1 MLAVLINVATV
12 LIGSTIGLIFGSRIK
27 ENYTQGIMMAIALC
41 TFVIGVQSAIQTS
54 NILIVMV
61 CLVIGTVI
69 GVWLKLDDRMN
80 GASDRIKVRL
90 KGTKLGNGPFAE
102 AFMTTTMLFCVGTMT
117 VIGSI
122 EAGLNHNYDIL
133 IAKSIMDLMSSLI
146 FAAALGPGVLL
157 SAVSVLVIQGGIALL
172 ASVAAPI
179 LTTEVVTEMSA
190 VGGTLFIGMAI
201 NLLGISQKHIK
212 IGDIVLR
219 QNKKI
224 YWRLLLCI
232 VPIVARRSKPARC
245 SAKAAARSWQIRLLP
260 PRSSLK
266 LLLRSGSQASISRLV
281 HGGTSAIRC
290 CSRSRL

>member
-27 ENYTQGIMMAIALC
+27 ESYTQGIMTAIALC
-41 TFVIGVQSAIQTS
+41 TFVIGVQSAVQTS
-54 NILIVMV
+54 NILIVMI

-80 GASDRIKVRL
+80 GASDRIKERL

-122 EAGLNHNYDIL
+122 EAGLNHNYEIL

-146 FAAALGPGVLL
+146 FAAALGAGVML

-212 IGDIVLR
+212 IGDMLPGIFL
-219 QNKKI
+219 
-224 YWRLLLCI
+224 
-232 VPIVARRSKPARC
+232 PILYFPL
-245 SAKAAARSWQIRLLP
+245 AAWL
-260 PRSSLK
+260 
-266 LLLRSGSQASISRLV
+266 
-281 HGGTSAIRC
+281 GG
-290 CSRSRL
+290 LF

>member
-27 ENYTQGIMMAIALC
+27 ENYTQGIMTAIALC

-80 GASDRIKVRL
+80 GASDRIKERL

-122 EAGLNHNYDIL
+122 EAGLNHNYEIL

-146 FAAALGPGVLL
+146 FAAALGAGVML

-201 NLLGISQKHIK
+201 NLLGISHKHIK
-212 IGDIVLR
+212 IGDMLPGIFL
-219 QNKKI
+219 
-224 YWRLLLCI
+224 
-232 VPIVARRSKPARC
+232 PILYFPI
-245 SAKAAARSWQIRLLP
+245 AAWL
-260 PRSSLK
+260 
-266 LLLRSGSQASISRLV
+266 
-281 HGGTSAIRC
+281 GG
-290 CSRSRL
+290 LF

>member
-1 MLAVLINVATV
+1 MLAVFINVATV

-27 ENYTQGIMMAIALC
+27 ENYTQGIMTAIALC
-41 TFVIGVQSAIQTS
+41 TFVIGVQSAVQTS

-80 GASDRIKVRL
+80 GASDRIKERL
-90 KGTKLGNGPFAE
+90 KGTRLGKGPFAE

-122 EAGLNHNYDIL
+122 EAGLNHNYEIL
-133 IAKSIMDLMSSLI
+133 IAKSVMDLMSSLI
-146 FAAALGPGVLL
+146 FAAALGAGVML
-157 SAVSVLVIQGGIALL
+157 SALSVLVIQGGIALL

-201 NLLGISQKHIK
+201 NLLGISHKHIK
-212 IGDIVLR
+212 IGDMLPGIFL
-219 QNKKI
+219 
-224 YWRLLLCI
+224 
-232 VPIVARRSKPARC
+232 PILYFPL
-245 SAKAAARSWQIRLLP
+245 AAWLG
-260 PRSSLK
+260 SLF
-266 LLLRSGSQASISRLV
+266 
-281 HGGTSAIRC
+281 
-290 CSRSRL
+290 

>member
-27 ENYTQGIMMAIALC
+27 ENYTQGIMTAIALC
-41 TFVIGVQSAIQTS
+41 TFVIGVQS
-54 NILIVMV
+54 
-61 CLVIGTVI
+61 IGTVI

-80 GASDRIKVRL
+80 GASDRIKERL

-122 EAGLNHNYDIL
+122 EAGLNHNYEIL

-146 FAAALGPGVLL
+146 FAAALGAGVML

-212 IGDIVLR
+212 IGDMLPGIFL
-219 QNKKI
+219 
-224 YWRLLLCI
+224 
-232 VPIVARRSKPARC
+232 PILYFPL
-245 SAKAAARSWQIRLLP
+245 AAWL
-260 PRSSLK
+260 
-266 LLLRSGSQASISRLV
+266 
-281 HGGTSAIRC
+281 GG
-290 CSRSRL
+290 LF

>member
-12 LIGSTIGLIFGSRIK
+12 LIGSSLGLLFGSRIK
-27 ENYTQGIMMAIALC
+27 ENYTQGIMMGIALC

-54 NILIVMV
+54 NILIVMI

-80 GASDRIKVRL
+80 GASDRIKERL

-146 FAAALGPGVLL
+146 FAAALGAGVML
-157 SAVSVLVIQGGIALL
+157 SALSVLVIQGGIALL

-190 VGGTLFIGMAI
+190 VGGTLFISMAI

-212 IGDIVLR
+212 IGDMLPGIFLPILYFPLKAFLT
-219 QNKKI
+219 N
-224 YWRLLLCI
+224 LL
-232 VPIVARRSKPARC
+232 
-245 SAKAAARSWQIRLLP
+245 
-260 PRSSLK
+260 
-266 LLLRSGSQASISRLV
+266 
-281 HGGTSAIRC
+281 
-290 CSRSRL
+290 

>member
-12 LIGSTIGLIFGSRIK
+12 LIGSSLGLLFGSRIK
-27 ENYTQGIMMAIALC
+27 ENYTQGIMMGIALC

-54 NILIVMV
+54 NILIVMI

-80 GASDRIKVRL
+80 GASDRIKERL
-90 KGTKLGNGPFAE
+90 KGTKLGNGPGNGPFAE

-122 EAGLNHNYDIL
+122 EAGLNHNYEIL

-146 FAAALGPGVLL
+146 FAAALGAGVML

-172 ASVAAPI
+172 ASVAAPV

-201 NLLGISQKHIK
+201 NLLGVSQKHIK
-212 IGDIVLR
+212 IGDMLPGIFLPILYFPL
-219 QNKKI
+219 KA
-224 YWRLLLCI
+224 LL
-232 VPIVARRSKPARC
+232 SN
-245 SAKAAARSWQIRLLP
+245 LL
-260 PRSSLK
+260 
-266 LLLRSGSQASISRLV
+266 
-281 HGGTSAIRC
+281 
-290 CSRSRL
+290 

>member
-27 ENYTQGIMMAIALC
+27 ESYTQGIMTAIALC

-80 GASDRIKVRL
+80 GASDRIKERL

-122 EAGLNHNYDIL
+122 EAGLNHNYEIL

-146 FAAALGPGVLL
+146 FAAALGAGVML

-212 IGDIVLR
+212 IGDMLPGIFL
-219 QNKKI
+219 
-224 YWRLLLCI
+224 
-232 VPIVARRSKPARC
+232 PILYFPL
-245 SAKAAARSWQIRLLP
+245 AAWL
-260 PRSSLK
+260 
-266 LLLRSGSQASISRLV
+266 
-281 HGGTSAIRC
+281 GG
-290 CSRSRL
+290 LF

>member
-1 MLAVLINVATV
+1 MLAVFINVATV

-80 GASDRIKVRL
+80 GASDRIKERL
-90 KGTKLGNGPFAE
+90 KGTKLGKGPFAE

-122 EAGLNHNYDIL
+122 EAGLNHHYDIL

-146 FAAALGPGVLL
+146 FAAALGAGVLL

-201 NLLGISQKHIK
+201 NLMGISHKHIK
-212 IGDIVLR
+212 IGDMLPAIFL
-219 QNKKI
+219 
-224 YWRLLLCI
+224 
-232 VPIVARRSKPARC
+232 PILYFPL
-245 SAKAAARSWQIRLLP
+245 AAWI
-260 PRSSLK
+260 
-266 LLLRSGSQASISRLV
+266 
-281 HGGTSAIRC
+281 GG
-290 CSRSRL
+290 LF

>member
-12 LIGSTIGLIFGSRIK
+12 LIGSTIGLVFGSRIK
-27 ENYTQGIMMAIALC
+27 ENYTQGIMTAIALC
-41 TFVIGVQSAIQTS
+41 TFVIGVQSAVQTS
-54 NILIVMV
+54 NILIVMI

-80 GASDRIKVRL
+80 GASDRIKERL

-122 EAGLNHNYDIL
+122 EAGLNHNYEIL

-146 FAAALGPGVLL
+146 FAAALGAGVML

-201 NLLGISQKHIK
+201 NLLGISHKHIK
-212 IGDIVLR
+212 IGDMLPGIFL
-219 QNKKI
+219 
-224 YWRLLLCI
+224 
-232 VPIVARRSKPARC
+232 PILYFPL
-245 SAKAAARSWQIRLLP
+245 AAWL
-260 PRSSLK
+260 
-266 LLLRSGSQASISRLV
+266 SGLF
-281 HGGTSAIRC
+281 
-290 CSRSRL
+290 

>member
-1 MLAVLINVATV
+1 MLAVFINVATV

-80 GASDRIKVRL
+80 GASDRIKERL
-90 KGTKLGNGPFAE
+90 KGTKLGKGPFAE

-122 EAGLNHNYDIL
+122 EAGLNHHYDIL

-146 FAAALGPGVLL
+146 FAAALGAGVLL

-201 NLLGISQKHIK
+201 NLMGISHKHIK
-212 IGDIVLR
+212 IGDMLPAIFL
-219 QNKKI
+219 
-224 YWRLLLCI
+224 
-232 VPIVARRSKPARC
+232 PILYFPL
-245 SAKAAARSWQIRLLP
+245 AAWI
-260 PRSSLK
+260 
-266 LLLRSGSQASISRLV
+266 
-281 HGGTSAIRC
+281 GGMF
-290 CSRSRL
+290 